1 MRMRMVARVMMA
13 IVVVVIVMM
22 AIIMVAIVVVM
33 IVFCTALAT
42 GRTLW
47 LVNEALSI

>member
-22 AIIMVAIVVVM
+22 AIVVVM
-33 IVFCTALAT
+33 IVFCNALAT